1 MPVASVAVAPP
12 WWVVVAVVLVV
23 LLVVSAPASLCL
35 AAEQRT
41 AELPRIPTSP
51 SKHEHTRHGIKSTD
65 KHTNQPHHTTIT
77 KQIRDRSE
85 TTPSAPTNPKL
96 KTLDRDGATWEVH
109 DLLTQ
114 AHDPKGQTMTSQVV
128 KDRSRMC
135 GGLNRNE
142 QRETA
147 SRIGKLRER
156 NQALT
161 ISTDHRKQIV
171 LSEIGIP

>member
-1 MPVASVAVAPP
+1 MSPLY
-12 WWVVVAVVLVV
+12 WWCCWWCRLPLPCVSQRS
-23 LLVVSAPASLCL
+23 SAPQSSQESQPLH
-35 AAEQRT
+35 QNT
-41 AELPRIPTSP
+41 N
-51 SKHEHTRHGIKSTD
+51 TRDTESNPQ
-65 KHTNQPHHTTIT
+65 TNTQTNHTTIT

-114 AHDPKGQTMTSQVV
+114 VHGPKGQTMTSQVV

-147 SRIGKLRER
+147 SRIEKLLRER